1 MQRRTIPILIL
12 LMSVSLI
19 GVMTIQYQWIKKL
32 AHEKQVLIDNNIY
45 QSIHTID
52 GKLNDFR
59 STSFI
64 SDSLIT
70 QFDKL
75 FQTKNANQINTLID
89 TVTNTEVKFISKFNT
104 HFKNIPS
111 FEFNP
116 ETNDSIIIIQ
126 IEEEIGKADK
136 VFEKIKFELISS
148 NSDSRLDSTKI
159 NILLQQEFKTK
170 KLPLLIDWSIYD
182 TKEKINI
189 IPPKTMVKSNYTIP
203 LFRSDLIS
211 PGRYVLHLSS
221 NSNSLIWTDIW
232 IMVLWSLLFLLI
244 MAFVFGYSIRLAIK
258 HQNISRIK
266 SDFINNMTH
275 EFKTPLATISLAAD
289 TILHP
294 NTNFN
299 PEITTK
305 YVNLIKDEKTKLNQH
320 VERILEVA
328 SLTKATLN
336 IPVQLINTNQIILN
350 SIQEI
355 GLLIHKTNAQVN
367 FDNDSVL
374 NSFANP
380 EHLQNVII
388 NLIENSIKY
397 STDNAHIN
405 ITTLINTGYV
415 QITINDNGIGMNKEQ
430 LNHAFDNFFRAESG
444 NIHNTKGF
452 GLGLSYCKLV
462 IEKMDGSISIN
473 STLNK
478 GTSVIIRL
486 KKA

>member
-1 MQRRTIPILIL
+1 
-12 LMSVSLI
+12 MSVSLI

-32 AHEKQVLIDNNIY
+32 VHEKQALIDNNIY
-45 QSIHTID
+45 QSVNTID

-75 FQTKNANQINTLID
+75 LNLDKAIY
-89 TVTNTEVKFISKFNT
+89 TNILTDSTTNREIKIISKLDSQNE
-104 HFKNIPS
+104 NIPS
-111 FEFNP
+111 FEFNHQ
-116 ETNDSIIIIQ
+116 TNDSIVIIQ

-148 NSDSRLDSTKI
+148 NNDSRLDSAKI
-159 NILLQQEFKTK
+159 ELLLQQEFETK
-170 KLPLLIDWSIYD
+170 ELPQLVDWSIYD
-182 TKEKINI
+182 TQEKINI
-189 IPPKTMVKSNYTIP
+189 IRPKTIVKSNYTIP

-221 NSNSLIWTDIW
+221 NTNSLIWTDIS
-232 IMVLWSLLFLLI
+232 IMVLLSLLFLLI

-258 HQNISRIK
+258 HKNISLIK

-336 IPVQLINTNQIILN
+336 IPVQSINTNQIILN

-355 GLLIHKTNAQVN
+355 GLLIHKTNTKVN
-367 FDNDSVL
+367 FDNDSIL
-374 NSFANP
+374 NAIANP

-388 NLIENSIKY
+388 NIIENSIKY
-397 STDNAHIN
+397 STNNAHIN
-405 ITTLINTGYV
+405 ITTAANTGYV
-415 QITINDNGIGMNKEQ
+415 QITISDNGIGMNREQ

-478 GTSVIIRL
+478 GTVVIIRL

>member
-12 LMSVSLI
+12 LMSISLI
-19 GVMTIQYQWIKKL
+19 GVMVIQYQWIKKL
-32 AHEKQVLIDNNIY
+32 AHEKQALIDNNIY
-45 QSIHTID
+45 QSINTID

-75 FQTKNANQINTLID
+75 LNLDKSIYTNIVMDSTANTEIKIISKID
-89 TVTNTEVKFISKFNT
+89 T
-104 HFKNIPS
+104 HHKNIPN
-111 FEFNP
+111 FEFNRK
-116 ETNDSIIIIQ
+116 TNDSLVIIQ

-148 NSDSRLDSTKI
+148 NTDSRLDSSKI
-159 NILLQQEFKTK
+159 SILLQQEFKTK
-170 KLPLLIDWSIYD
+170 KLPQLVDWSIYD
-182 TKEKINI
+182 TKEKVNI
-189 IPPKTMVKSNYTIP
+189 IRPKTIVKSNYTIP
-203 LFRSDLIS
+203 LFRTDIIS
-211 PGRYVLHLSS
+211 PGRYILHLSS

-232 IMVLWSLLFLLI
+232 IMVLWSVLFLFI

-258 HQNISRIK
+258 HKNISRIK

-328 SLTKATLN
+328 SLTKSTLT
-336 IPVQLINTNQIILN
+336 IPVQSINTNQIILN

-355 GLLIHKTNAQVN
+355 GLLIHKTNAKIN

-374 NSFANP
+374 NAFANP

-388 NLIENSIKY
+388 NIIENSIKY

-405 ITTLINTGYV
+405 ISTSVNTGYV
-415 QITINDNGIGMNKEQ
+415 QIMISDNGIGMNKEQ

-462 IEKMDGSISIN
+462 IEKMDGTISIN

-486 KKA
+486 KKV